1 MGAHRRTFA
10 RLESRLAMATDSA
23 SRDAILDQWLDV
35 STLATDY
42 DADQWGLNPDDPMW
56 QVGSE

>member
-1 MGAHRRTFA
+1 
-10 RLESRLAMATDSA
+10 MATDSA